1 MKRKTSDVKSSAQ
14 APYCVLSNF
23 HPNAFVLDG
32 VVCASMEGFLQS
44 LKTRN
49 TAEQERVCLLC
60 GKDAKNYFKN
70 RIENTVWKL
79 TGVLWWRGRAYR
91 RDSDEYQRLLD
102 RAYLALSKNPTFRE
116 ALLGTC
122 KEALTHSIGKRRT
135 GKTVLT
141 EYELIS
147 RLIRL
152 RNRIIR
158 EENAKNGQ

>member
-1 MKRKTSDVKSSAQ
+1 MKRVIYDVKSSAD

-49 TAEQERVCLLC
+49 IAEQERICLLC

-70 RIENTVWKL
+70 RIENAVWKL

-116 ALLGTC
+116 ALLGTYG
-122 KEALTHSIGKRRT
+122 EALTHTIGKRRT

-152 RNRIIR
+152 RNRLVR
-158 EENAKNGQ
+158 EERFKNGE